1 MYKPYP
7 HQVEFLRAMGSGK
20 KRACCVWHRRGGKD
34 MSAFLGWMIPE
45 AYRKT
50 GTYYYFF
57 PTYAQG
63 KKIIW
68 DAIDN
73 DGIKITHHIP
83 YWQDCKFN
91 ETEMQ
96 ITLPPI
102 AGGSNGSVIQI
113 IGTDKLDSIVG
124 TNPVGC
130 IFSEYSLQNPQ
141 AWSFI
146 RPIVEANGGWA
157 VFVYTPR
164 GNNWGFKLYNEA
176 LKYPET
182 WYVSLKTV
190 TQTTKHNGS
199 PIITLDQI
207 AQMRAEGEDE
217 DIIQQEYFCSFSGAQ
232 SGSYYSPYVVKAYE
246 QNRVRDNLYDPS
258 LPVDTFWDIGNG
270 DSTVIGFRQIAY
282 NERRWIDCYS
292 ANRQDLPEYAR
303 VLSELSR
310 TKHYRYRHH
319 YFPFDMK
326 VTEFTTNESRIAAAR
341 RLGIRPCSTVAKRP
355 FMEGIDAVR
364 RAFPRYW
371 FDKQT
376 CQPLLNSLTFYH
388 KKWDKEG
395 RVYTDQPEHDEHSH
409 FADMIRYE
417 AIQGGIMTQDEFNE
431 RMPLTAITEFDPVQF
446 RPTAPAKV
454 RGFWSTPIIGN
465 NPFES

>member
-1 MYKPYP
+1 MFKPYP
-7 HQVEFLRAMGSGK
+7 HHIDFLRAMGKGC
-20 KRACCVWHRRGGKD
+20 KRACCVWHRRAGKD
-34 MSAFLGWMIPE
+34 FAAFLGWMVPE

-73 DGIKITHHIP
+73 AGQKILHHIP
-83 YWQDCKFN
+83 YWKQCNFN
-91 ETEMQ
+91 ETELQ
-96 ITLPPI
+96 ITLP
-102 AGGSNGSVIQI
+102 AVSGGSQGSIIQI

-146 RPIVEANGGWA
+146 RPILEANGGWA
-157 VFVYTPR
+157 IFVYTPR
-164 GNNWGFKLYNEA
+164 GNNWGFKLYQEA
-176 LKYPET
+176 LKSPD
-182 WYVSLKTV
+182 WYVSVKNI
-190 TQTTKHNGS
+190 TQTSRHDGS

-207 AQMRAEGEDE
+207 EKMRAEGEDE

-232 SGSYYSPYVVKAYE
+232 SGSYYSSYVVKAQE
-246 QNRVRDNLYDPS
+246 QGRIRPNLYDPN

-270 DSTVIGFRQIAY
+270 DSTVIGFRQVAY
-282 NERRWIDCYS
+282 NERRWVHCYAGS
-292 ANRQDLPEYAR
+292 RQDLPEYAR

-310 TKHYRYRHH
+310 TRGFRYRYH
-319 YFPFDMK
+319 YFPHDMK
-326 VTEFTTNESRIAAAR
+326 VTEFVTNESRISAAR
-341 RLGIRPCSTVAKRP
+341 RLGIRPCTTVAKRP

-371 FDKQT
+371 FDSDYTQDLVT
-376 CQPLLNSLTFYH
+376 SLTFYH
-388 KKWDKEG
+388 KKWNKEG
-395 RVYTDQPEHDEHSH
+395 RVFTDQPEHDEHSH
-409 FADMIRYE
+409 YADMVRYE
-417 AIQGGIMTQDEFNE
+417 AIQGGIMTQDEFYKPPE
-431 RMPLTAITEFDPVQF
+431 AAVVEFDPVIY
-446 RPTAPAKV
+446 RADPARIAKG
-454 RGFWSTPIIGN
+454 RWNTPIIGRD
-465 NPFES
+465 PFGD